1 MGFLKKLMIEYI
13 SGLNETKTMQGIDV
27 SDILAQFFQLWWLLP
42 IAAIILFVK
51 SPFGKGLIGEAFLN
65 LVINIKLDKK
75 KYQLL
80 RDVTLYTEDGTTQ
93 IDHIIVSPYGIFVV
107 ETKNI
112 KGWIFGGENQKFW
125 TQNIYKKKHTFQNP
139 LHQNYKHTKTL
150 EKLLDIDSSKI
161 FSIVVFVG
169 DATLKTDMPDNV
181 VYPRGLFRFIDSH
194 KEILFTPREM
204 WNIVEDIEDGRLSK
218 GFKTHIEHVDNV
230 KATAKEKKKQSNY
243 LICPRC
249 DGRLVVRKAGRG
261 VNIGNEFYGCSSY
274 PRCKFTRSI

>member
-1 MGFLKKLMIEYI
+1 M
-13 SGLNETKTMQGIDV
+13 LNV

-51 SPFGKGLIGEAFLN
+51 SSFGKGVIGEAFLN

-93 IDHIIVSPYGIFVV
+93 IDHIIVSQYGIFVV
-107 ETKNI
+107 ETKNM

-139 LHQNYKHTKTL
+139 LYQNYKHTKTL
-150 EKLLDIDSSKI
+150 EKLLDLDSTKI
-161 FSIVVFVG
+161 FSVVVFVG
-169 DATLKTDMPDNV
+169 DATFKTDMPENV

-194 KEILFTPREM
+194 NEVLFTPREM
-204 WNIVEDIEDGRLSK
+204 WRIVEDIEDGRLSK
-218 GFKTHIEHVDNV
+218 GFKTHREHVSNV
-230 KATAKEKKKQSNY
+230 KTRVNEKKTQSNV

-249 DGRLVVRKAGRG
+249 SSNLVLRVAKKGAN
-261 VNIGNEFYGCSSY
+261 VGNEFYGCYSY
-274 PRCKFTRSI
+274 PKCKFTRTI